1 MLDGYDLDL
10 VMMVITIMMV
20 MMAIVMMVMMV
31 TVMMIMMVI
40 AIMVIWPH
48 LVIVD
53 GSDVL
58 QSCLQVCN
66 WR

>member
-1 MLDGYDLDL
+1 MCTIHAIA
-10 VMMVITIMMV
+10 MMVIWPHLV
-20 MMAIVMMVMMV
+20 IVMMVMMV
-31 TVMMIMMVI
+31 MMVMTITMVI

-53 GSDVL
+53 GRDVL

-66 WR
+66 